1 MHNFFPNIF
10 IDAKSLFRDKS
21 IFFYEYI
28 AFKCK
33 FCPENILAYL
43 SQTLRQTEI
52 KFDVHSM
59 YNEKKKKRIN
69 LTNH

>member
-10 IDAKSLFRDKS
+10 IDAKLLFRDKS

-33 FCPENILAYL
+33 FCPENILPYL
-43 SQTLRQTEI
+43 NQTL
-52 KFDVHSM
+52 
-59 YNEKKKKRIN
+59 
-69 LTNH
+69 